1 MTRPVL
7 RYTAKRDWQDYAYC
21 EGMPS
26 EIFYGKDEG
35 PMNAKEIVIA
45 KSVCNKC
52 EVRIDCL
59 ITALKKEEPYGVWG
73 GFTSFERRAS
83 LVKHANNVNKSM
95 DDFYNNVFV
104 TPRKRKK

>member
-1 MTRPVL
+1 MS
-7 RYTAKRDWQDYAYC
+7 
-21 EGMPS
+21 S

-35 PMNAKEIVIA
+35 PMNAKEISVA
-45 KSVCNKC
+45 KLICNKC

-59 ITALKKEEPYGVWG
+59 ITSLKTEEPYGVWG

-83 LVKHANNVNKSM
+83 LVKHANNVTKSM
-95 DDFYNNVFV
+95 NDFYNNVFV

>member
-1 MTRPVL
+1 M
-7 RYTAKRDWQDYAYC
+7 AKRDWRDDAYC
-21 EGMPS
+21 DGMPS

-45 KSVCNKC
+45 KSICNKC

-73 GFTSFERRAS
+73 GFTSFERKAS
-83 LVKHANNVNKSM
+83 LVKHNNDIVGSM
-95 DDFYNNVFV
+95 DDYYNNVFV